1 MMFSDYCLNDSK
13 CLKWC
18 YMAFDITRGSLPGVF
33 KKIEMQADAI
43 GEISGSCDIYF
54 INGNT
59 VEIISKPQHEVQKK
73 EDIRKYVLD
82 IVLKYDAVY
91 FRWGGTN
98 RLFNELLRFL
108 SSNKKMS
115 VIEIP
120 TYPIK
125 GEMLGKAKGRWEK
138 GDYYGATKSL
148 FGAYI
153 LEDIY
158 LRKQKKSADMFV
170 FTSQNAYMKG
180 VRAVNILNGINPD
193 DIVRRR
199 EHLCGN
205 VIKLLAVANIS
216 YWHGFDRVIKG
227 LVEYHG
233 KRKIE
238 FVIVGQGST
247 LAELKKLVRKYSLE
261 NTVSFRGLQF
271 GEELDKCFDE
281 CDIAIGSLGLHRL
294 GITPSSLKSREYMAR
309 GIPFVA
315 SETEAIELN
324 DDIMPYVYMV
334 PGNEQE
340 VNIKALLEWID
351 GIDMVKAREVLH
363 TFALTHCT
371 WKIQMQKV
379 LEKANMVWNEKY
391 ESGTSAY

>member
-1 MMFSDYCLNDSK
+1 MS

-18 YMAFDITRGSLPGVF
+18 YIAFDISRERLPGVF
-33 KKIEMQADAI
+33 KKVEMQANAI
-43 GEISGSCDIYF
+43 SEVSGSCDVYF
-54 INGNT
+54 VNGDS
-59 VEIISKPQHEVQKK
+59 VEILSKPQHEVQKEK
-73 EDIRKYVLD
+73 DMRKYIFDVVLR
-82 IVLKYDAVY
+82 YDVIY

-98 RLFNELLRFL
+98 RLFNALLRFL
-108 SSNKKMS
+108 PLHNILS

-120 TYPIK
+120 TYPVK

-138 GDYYGATKSL
+138 KNYYGAIKSF

-158 LRKQKKSADMFV
+158 LRRQKKLADMFV
-170 FTSQNAYMKG
+170 FTAPNVFVKG
-180 VRAVNILNGINPD
+180 ARAVNILNGIDPA
-193 DIVRRR
+193 DIVRRQ
-199 EHLCGN
+199 EHSRGN

-216 YWHGFDRVIKG
+216 SWHGFDRVIRG
-227 LVEYHG
+227 LAEYQG

-238 FVIVGQGST
+238 FIIVGQGSES
-247 LAELKKLVRKYSLE
+247 AELKRLVIQYKLE
-261 NTVSFRGLQF
+261 NTVLFRGLQF

-281 CDIAIGSLGLHRL
+281 CDAAIGSLGLHRL

-315 SETEAIELN
+315 AETEALEL
-324 DDIMPYVYMV
+324 DDHVSPYVYMV
-334 PGNEQE
+334 PGNDQE
-340 VNIKALLEWID
+340 INIEALLEWID
-351 GIDMVKAREVLH
+351 RIDMVEAGEALH

-379 LEKANMVWNEKY
+379 LEKADTVWKEKY
-391 ESGTSAY
+391 ESGKSAH